1 MKKSESDIKTK
12 NVKKEGEEEAR
23 LLLRRSR
30 LSGLINKSKSGKI
43 ESEKSD
49 DKNENQ
55 KVKVKKD
62 EEEARLLR
70 RSRLAG
76 LVN

>member
-1 MKKSESDIKTK
+1 M
-12 NVKKEGEEEAR
+12 KKEGEEEAR

-30 LSGLINKSKSGKI
+30 LSGLVNKRKNGKI

-70 RSRLAG
+70 RSRLVG